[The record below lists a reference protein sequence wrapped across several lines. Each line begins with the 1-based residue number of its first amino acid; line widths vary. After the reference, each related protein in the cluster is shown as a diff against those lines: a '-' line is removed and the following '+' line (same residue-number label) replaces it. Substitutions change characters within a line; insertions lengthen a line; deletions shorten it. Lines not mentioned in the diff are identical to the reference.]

1 MVKYKEVAEDIQ
13 KRIYANEFNG
23 KLPTEQALIEMYDVS
38 RNTIR
43 SAINIL
49 VKRGSIHKVQGSG
62 LYINRKTTD
71 DKTIINLSVK
81 IGLTRL
87 LPKSTITSEV
97 LDFHIFPADTAMARE
112 FNCDP
117 ETLIYRVKRLR
128 MIDGKPLA
136 IEDSYYNK
144 DIVKYL
150 DKNIV
155 KNSIYSYIEN
165 DLKMDIRFSDE
176 YISMKRL
183 SDEECHLLN
192 LNQGSSCLMI
202 KEINFLRNSAI
213 FNISETLYNS
223 DHIALY
229 APVQRD

>member
-97 LDFHIFPADTAMARE
+97 LDFHIFPADAAMAQE

-136 IEDSYYNK
+136 IENSYYNK

-213 FNISETLYNS
+213 FNVSETLYNS